1 MSHSSL
7 SYLYANAEVASGEVE
22 IQGGV
27 YDLESGEVEF
37 LGPSPAQASL
47 VKSGAVLPPSLAK

>member
-1 MSHSSL
+1 M
-7 SYLYANAEVASGEVE
+7 EVASGEVE

-37 LGPSPAQASL
+37 LGKSPAQSSL
-47 VKSGAVLPPSLAK
+47 VQSGAALPPSLS